1 MGFERKSDKQRQTLK
16 KNCGNQSVLKIF
28 HSTKDK
34 MASVEERTAF
44 AKLEA
49 LKDIRSKTISLE
61 KLKLKL
67 LHDVDSFE
75 AESKCVAE
83 YRREMEL
90 LQQEKMAHVEEL
102 RQIHADINAMETVIK
117 QAEESKRTAMDSA
130 RRLVEDYRPLKHE
143 VDLMRTELLGLEKLP
158 ELANEEKERLS
169 TIGILEKPKSILDG
183 PAGWPASM
191 HAAMQHH
198 QQLAAAAAGNRGHP
212 AGAPGSFLAAAAA
225 QHSAMGLGP
234 MPISGPSN
242 AGAPKSLTAQPGVA
256 PPAFRY
262 TQQPPP
268 MKSCLSCHQQIHRNA
283 PICPLCK
290 AKSRSRNPK
299 KPKKKD

>member
-1 MGFERKSDKQRQTLK
+1 MTTVDERQ
-16 KNCGNQSVLKIF
+16 
-28 HSTKDK
+28 
-34 MASVEERTAF
+34 AF

-61 KLKLKL
+61 KIRLRL
-67 LHDVDSFE
+67 LHDADSVE
-75 AESKCVAE
+75 NEDKCLSE

-117 QAEESKRTAMDSA
+117 QAEEAKRNSQESA
-130 RRLVEDYRPLKHE
+130 RRMLDDYRPLKHE
-143 VDLMRTELLGLEKLP
+143 VDLMRTELLGLDRLP
-158 ELANEEKERLS
+158 DLPDEEKEKLS
-169 TIGILEKPKSILDG
+169 GLGILEKPKNFPMDVS
-183 PAGWPASM
+183 WPPHHTDHMGRPDPDKPFASLM
-191 HAAMQHH
+191 MSSLGRQS
-198 QQLAAAAAGNRGHP
+198 
-212 AGAPGSFLAAAAA
+212 AGAPNPFLAAAAA

-234 MPISGPSN
+234 LPGMGGPKPTGSGGP
-242 AGAPKSLTAQPGVA
+242 PHPA
-256 PPAFRY
+256 PPPFR
-262 TQQPPP
+262 QQPPP

>member
-1 MGFERKSDKQRQTLK
+1 MT
-16 KNCGNQSVLKIF
+16 
-28 HSTKDK
+28 T
-34 MASVEERTAF
+34 VEERTAF

-49 LKDIRSKTISLE
+49 LKEIRSKTINLE
-61 KLKLKL
+61 KLKLRL
-67 LHDVDSFE
+67 LHDVDSFDN
-75 AESKCVAE
+75 ESKSLSE

-117 QAEESKRTAMDSA
+117 QAEESKRNTIDSA
-130 RRLVEDYRPLKHE
+130 RRLAEDYRPLKHE

-158 ELANEEKERLS
+158 ELPNEEKEKMSALGL
-169 TIGILEKPKSILDG
+169 GILEKPKPMLEG
-183 PAGWPASM
+183 PHGWPQSM

-198 QQLAAAAAGNRGHP
+198 QQLAAAAAAAAAAGNRGHP
-212 AGAPGSFLAAAAA
+212 GGPPGSFLAAAAA

-234 MPISGPSN
+234 LPMSGPSAN
-242 AGAPKSLTAQPGVA
+242 APKTLTAQPGVA

-262 TQQPPP
+262 TAGPP
-268 MKSCLSCHQQIHRNA
+268 MKTCLSCQQQIHRNS

-290 AKSRSRNPK
+290 AKLRSAKSK